1 MPSSR
6 PPAILTE
13 RLSFGFGKRPVLKDL
28 NISIPAGQVVALAG
42 SNGAGKTTLLSV
54 IAGSLQPQ
62 TGELLLHGTKYAGW
76 GAARVARHG
85 VTRTFQDLRLCAAL
99 SPVDHLLLSYRG
111 VRGGTLPSAWFRGF
125 WIQEERLRRAKA
137 LSLLAEFGFDEATA
151 DAPLNGLSYGQQKM
165 VAFAAAIIS
174 NSWVLLLDEPTSGL
188 SDLDAER
195 IVAHL
200 AKIRGCGTT
209 VILIEHD
216 LAVMRRCADRVMLLD
231 GGRVEL
237 DGATEDVLAETKFQ
251 EAIFGHVK

>member
-85 VTRTFQDLRLCAAL
+85 VTRTFQDLRLCAGL
-99 SPVDHLLLSYRG
+99 SRSITCYCL
-111 VRGGTLPSAWFRGF
+111 
-125 WIQEERLRRAKA
+125 I
-137 LSLLAEFGFDEATA
+137 AESDGAPFHRPGSGDFGFKRSACGEQR
-151 DAPLNGLSYGQQKM
+151 PLVSLRN
-165 VAFAAAIIS
+165 
-174 NSWVLLLDEPTSGL
+174 
-188 SDLDAER
+188 
-195 IVAHL
+195 L
-200 AKIRGCGTT
+200 AS
-209 VILIEHD
+209 
-216 LAVMRRCADRVMLLD
+216 MRLPPMRL
-231 GGRVEL
+231 
-237 DGATEDVLAETKFQ
+237 
-251 EAIFGHVK
+251 